1 MYVIPSTCHNL
12 WYHCMLMNLLDKPK
26 HLCGW
31 LLLIISSPLTKES
44 ELYFVLKHRL
54 DKTLRA
60 LVFRWLSACFQT
72 NLSLSITL
80 LSSLPMWTLLVQPAL
95 ESTWSKSCGRLI
107 ILSSGLLL
115 IDQSGEHHEK
125 HAFLQ
130 APLRLRLCI
139 VPIPLAHGV
148 YIAMSFM
155 SGRVRFCLTNC
166 IFAHMAAPY
175 ECLKSQFIEYVD

>member
-1 MYVIPSTCHNL
+1 MYVFPSTCHNL
-12 WYHCMLMNLLDKPK
+12 RYHCMRMNLLDKPK

-44 ELYFVLKHRL
+44 ELYFFWSIALIKHYGSSYL
-54 DKTLRA
+54 DDYLN
-60 LVFRWLSACFQT
+60 VFKQT
-72 NLSLSITL
+72 CRFSITL
-80 LSSLPMWTLLVQPAL
+80 VSSLPMWTLLVQPAL

-107 ILSSGLLL
+107 IFSSGLLL

-175 ECLKSQFIEYVD
+175 ECLKSQFKEYVD